1 MASAVSAAVELER
14 VESVAWLTLQRPDV
28 INAINDEIRQSVPR
42 MLAELDADKSVR
54 VVVIRGAGPRGFCV
68 GADLKEQHPEEATSR
83 SGKLA
88 WIEAIADIVK
98 PVIACI
104 HGYCLGG
111 GLEIALACD
120 IRIASADATFG
131 LPEPMIGLIPG
142 GGGTQRLP
150 RLIGLGRALDLL
162 LSAER
167 IDAAQAHHIGL
178 ISRLANTAAQLQEQ
192 TTSLAKR
199 IAAMPPLGM
208 QLVKEAAR
216 SGMDGPLSQGLHLE
230 SELFARLMS
239 TNDRRE
245 AAAAFR
251 EKREPIFTGS

>member
-14 VESVAWLTLQRPDV
+14 HESVAWLTLQRPDV
-28 INAINDEIRQSVPR
+28 INAINDEIRDSVPGI
-42 MLAELDADKSVR
+42 LAELDADNSVR

-68 GADLKEQHPEEATSR
+68 GADLKEQRAADSPSR
-83 SGKLA
+83 SGQLA
-88 WIEAIADIVK
+88 WIEAFANVVK
-98 PVIACI
+98 PVIASI

-120 IRIASADATFG
+120 IRIASVDATFG
-131 LPEPMIGLIPG
+131 LPEPLIGLIPG

-150 RLIGLGRALDLL
+150 RLIGIGRALDLL
-162 LSAER
+162 LTAES
-167 IDAAQAHHIGL
+167 IGAAEAHRIGL
-178 ISRLANTAAQLQEQ
+178 ISRLAHTAMELQQQTAA
-192 TTSLAKR
+192 LAKR
-199 IAAMPPLGM
+199 IASLPPLGM

-216 SGMDGPLSQGLHLE
+216 SGVDGPLSKGLFLE
-230 SELFARLMS
+230 SELFERLMN

-251 EKREPIFTGS
+251 EKREPVFTGS